1 VKSASQFQ
9 LAATQDP
16 RFEPMSDQGDSRR
29 RRARVGSGGSQD
41 GSGSEVEDQPRE
53 ASSPKESDIE
63 PVRANIVFFSYISK
77 YVFNFKHQVY

>member
-1 VKSASQFQ
+1 MKSASQFQ
-9 LAATQDP
+9 LPAAQDP

-63 PVRANIVFFSYISK
+63 PVRANIVYFPLTFQSK
-77 YVFNFKHQVY
+77 YST

>member
-1 VKSASQFQ
+1 
-9 LAATQDP
+9 
-16 RFEPMSDQGDSRR
+16 MSDQEDSGR

-63 PVRANIVFFSYISK
+63 PVRSGIVFYYLHFK
-77 YVFNFKHQVY
+77 VFNLSIRIIETMY